1 MTEVDLESDGKKNND
16 KEHTEMTLNITNN
29 SWINNGLI
37 ILAQNLREWF
47 EDKVDVEF
55 YEDYISI
62 SGQEEE
68 LYNSISQALHDIAA
82 EGTYNFSTAFKI
94 INNESNASYTEPK
107 AYPDKK
113 GDGKVTIEILDSERK
128 LLKDKKQSDGKKQQ
142 IWKMRM
148 SYFGSEDNYLKIG
161 LDLKDQDVFE
171 KLRKFKSGKNVCP
184 ICGMSSN
191 TIINMGQR
199 FNPFSG
205 EHHNN
210 IIEGFKYDDKN
221 RRFNPA
227 THGRELVQACP
238 KCIVLCYFALFNH
251 YIPFF
256 YIPGKES
263 YLAIPN
269 SANLETLKIINNNLS
284 LKGQYVAFSDPQCT
298 SYSTN
303 IRFLPH
309 KSKSASMLALLH
321 NVKNRYSA
329 IPPDELSFSP
339 FMDVTK
345 EKFIDMIEWLFIS
358 KNSHSI
364 THIRANEKVYE
375 ILNPFKDPINEDNV
389 YLVPDVLCNH
399 PFDIFDENSMEKF
412 YNGILKL
419 DAPKISEGLFR
430 MAKESISKSN
440 RIWKRFRAQGSSP
453 LYLFK
458 EVFLDKIMEVSTML
472 EENVRK
478 AYKEMAKTIGKGF
491 SEDVGMMTKFAYASS
506 PEDFRSAIE
515 DASFR
520 LAKTSALNKDKNY
533 WLGDES
539 MEMLFESLESAK
551 FDDIKSYFVS
561 FMSVYALSENYKSRK
576 TQGGK

>member
-1 MTEVDLESDGKKNND
+1 MTEVDLESDGKKNNG

-29 SWINNGLI
+29 SWINKGLI
-37 ILAQNLREWF
+37 LLAQNLREWF
-47 EDKVDVEF
+47 KGKLDVEF

-62 SGQEEE
+62 SGREEE
-68 LYNSISQALHDIAA
+68 LYNSLSQALHNIAA

-94 INNESNASYTEPK
+94 INNESSADYTEPK

-113 GDGKVTIEILDSERK
+113 GDGKATMEILDSERK
-128 LLKDKKQSDGKKQQ
+128 ILKDKKQYDGKKQQ

-161 LDLKDQDVFE
+161 LNLKDQGVFG
-171 KLRKFKSGKNVCP
+171 KFKKNKDRKEICP
-184 ICGMSSN
+184 ICGMSTDILIEMN
-191 TIINMGQR
+191 Q
-199 FNPFSG
+199 FLNPLSS

-210 IIEGFKYDDKN
+210 VVDGVSTDIRKK
-221 RRFNPA
+221 A
-227 THGRELVQACP
+227 KACP
-238 KCIVLCYFALFNH
+238 KCIILCYFSLFNH

-256 YIPGKES
+256 YIPGKET

-269 SANLETLKIINNNLS
+269 TANIETVRIINNNLS
-284 LKGQYVAFSDPQCT
+284 LKGQYVKFSDPQCT

-321 NVKNRYSA
+321 NVKNRYSE
-329 IPPDELSFSP
+329 IPPKELSFFREVS
-339 FMDVTK
+339 K

-358 KNSHSI
+358 KNSYSI

-375 ILNPFKDPINEDNV
+375 ILNPFKDPVNENNV

-419 DAPKISEGLFR
+419 DAPKISDGLFL

-478 AYKEMAKTIGKGF
+478 AYKEVAKTIGKGF
-491 SEDVGMMTKFAYASS
+491 SEDVGMMTKFAYASG

-533 WLGDES
+533 WLGEES

>member
-1 MTEVDLESDGKKNND
+1 M
-16 KEHTEMTLNITNN
+16 
-29 SWINNGLI
+29 
-37 ILAQNLREWF
+37 
-47 EDKVDVEF
+47 
-55 YEDYISI
+55 
-62 SGQEEE
+62 
-68 LYNSISQALHDIAA
+68 
-82 EGTYNFSTAFKI
+82 
-94 INNESNASYTEPK
+94 
-107 AYPDKK
+107 
-113 GDGKVTIEILDSERK
+113 EILDSERK
-128 LLKDKKQSDGKKQQ
+128 ILKDKKQYDGKKQQ

-161 LDLKDQDVFE
+161 LNLKDQDVFQ
-171 KLRKFKSGKNVCP
+171 KLRKNKDKKEICPVCGSP
-184 ICGMSSN
+184 TN
-191 TIINMGQR
+191 KLINMGPY

-210 IIEGFKYDDKN
+210 IIEGFKYDNKN

-227 THGRELVQACP
+227 THGRNLVQACP
-238 KCIVLCYFALFNH
+238 KCIILCYFSLFNH

-256 YIPGKES
+256 YITGKET

-269 SANLETLKIINNNLS
+269 TANMETVRIINNNLS
-284 LKGQYVAFSDPQCT
+284 LKGQYVDFSDPQCT

-321 NVKNRYSA
+321 NVKNRYSE
-329 IPPDELSFSP
+329 IPPKELSFP
-339 FMDVTK
+339 FMEVSK

-358 KNSHSI
+358 KNSYSI

-375 ILNPFKDPINEDNV
+375 ILNPLKDPVNEDNV
-389 YLVPDVLCNH
+389 FLVPDVLCNLS
-399 PFDIFDENSMEKF
+399 FDIFDENSMEKF

-419 DAPKISEGLFR
+419 DTQKISDGLFK
-430 MAKESISKSN
+430 MAKESISNSD
-440 RIWKRFRAQGSSP
+440 RIWMRFRAQGSSP

-458 EVFLDKIMEVSTML
+458 ELFLDKIMEVSTML
-472 EENVRK
+472 EEKVRK
-478 AYKEMAKTIGKGF
+478 ACKEVAETIGKGF

-506 PEDFRSAIE
+506 PADFRSAIE

-533 WLGDES
+533 WLGEDS
-539 MEMLFESLESAK
+539 MEMLFGSLESAK
-551 FDDIKSYFVS
+551 FDDIKSYFVA
-561 FMSVYALSENYKSRK
+561 FMSVYALSENYKNRK

>member
-1 MTEVDLESDGKKNND
+1 MTEVYLKSDGKKNND
-16 KEHTEMTLNITNN
+16 KGHTEITLNITNN

-62 SGQEEE
+62 SGGEEE
-68 LYNSISQALHDIAA
+68 LYNSISQALHNLAA

-94 INNESNASYTEPK
+94 INNESSASYTVPK

-148 SYFGSEDNYLKIG
+148 SYLGLEPNYLKIG

-171 KLRKFKSGKNVCP
+171 KLRKNKDKKEICP
-184 ICGMSSN
+184 ICGMS
-191 TIINMGQR
+191 TAILIEMKQF
-199 FNPFSG
+199 FNPLSS

-210 IIEGFKYDDKN
+210 LVDGVSTNIRKN
-221 RRFNPA
+221 A
-227 THGRELVQACP
+227 KACP
-238 KCIVLCYFALFNH
+238 KCIILCYFALFNH
-251 YIPFF
+251 HIPFY
-256 YIPGKES
+256 YIQGKET

-269 SANLETLKIINNNLS
+269 TANMETVRIINNNLS
-284 LKGQYVAFSDPQCT
+284 LKGQYINFSDPQCT

-339 FMDVTK
+339 FMKVTK
-345 EKFIDMIEWLFIS
+345 EKFMDMIEWLFIS

-375 ILNPFKDPINEDNV
+375 ILNPFKDPVNEDNV

-399 PFDIFDENSMEKF
+399 PFDIFDENDMEKF
-412 YNGILKL
+412 YSGILKL
-419 DAPKISEGLFR
+419 DAKKISEGLFR
-430 MAKESISKSN
+430 IAKESISKSN
-440 RIWKRFRAQGSSP
+440 KIWMGFRAQGSSP

-458 EVFLDKIMEVSTML
+458 ELFLDKIMEVSTML

-478 AYKEMAKTIGKGF
+478 AYKEVAKTIGKGF
-491 SEDVGMMTKFAYASS
+491 SEDVGMMTKFAYASG

-533 WLGDES
+533 WLGEES

>member
-1 MTEVDLESDGKKNND
+1 MTEVDLESDGKKNNG

-37 ILAQNLREWF
+37 LLAQNLREWF
-47 EDKVDVEF
+47 KGKLDVEF

-62 SGQEEE
+62 SGREEE
-68 LYNSISQALHDIAA
+68 LYNSLSQALHNIAA

-94 INNESNASYTEPK
+94 INNESSADYTEPK

-113 GDGKVTIEILDSERK
+113 GDGKATMEILDSERK
-128 LLKDKKQSDGKKQQ
+128 ILKDKKQYDGKKQQ

-161 LDLKDQDVFE
+161 LNLKDQGVFE
-171 KLRKFKSGKNVCP
+171 KFKKNKDRKEICP
-184 ICGMSSN
+184 ICGMSTDILIEMN
-191 TIINMGQR
+191 Q
-199 FNPFSG
+199 FLNPLSS

-210 IIEGFKYDDKN
+210 VVDGVSTDIRKK
-221 RRFNPA
+221 A
-227 THGRELVQACP
+227 KACP
-238 KCIVLCYFALFNH
+238 KCIILCYFSLFNH

-256 YIPGKES
+256 YIPGKET

-269 SANLETLKIINNNLS
+269 TANIETVRIINNNLS
-284 LKGQYVAFSDPQCT
+284 LKGQYVKFSDPQCT

-321 NVKNRYSA
+321 NVKNRYSE
-329 IPPDELSFSP
+329 IPPKELSFFREVS
-339 FMDVTK
+339 K

-358 KNSHSI
+358 KNSYSI

-375 ILNPFKDPINEDNV
+375 ILNPFKDPVNENNV

-419 DAPKISEGLFR
+419 DAPKISDGLFL

-453 LYLFK
+453 LCLFK

-478 AYKEMAKTIGKGF
+478 AYKEVAKTIGKGF
-491 SEDVGMMTKFAYASS
+491 SEDVGMMTKFAYASG

-533 WLGDES
+533 WLGEES

>member
-1 MTEVDLESDGKKNND
+1 MNEVDLESDGKKNNG
-16 KEHTEMTLNITNN
+16 KEDTEMSLNITNN

-37 ILAQNLREWF
+37 ALAQNLRVWF

-62 SGQEEE
+62 SGREEE
-68 LYNSISQALHDIAA
+68 LYNSISQALHNLAA

-94 INNESNASYTEPK
+94 INNEVNANYTKPK
-107 AYPDKK
+107 SYPDKK
-113 GDGKVTIEILDSERK
+113 GDGKVSIEILDSERK
-128 LLKDKKQSDGKKQQ
+128 LLKDKKQSDAKKQQ

-161 LDLKDQDVFE
+161 LDLKDHGVFE
-171 KLRKFKSGKNVCP
+171 KSRKNNDRKEICP
-184 ICGMSSN
+184 ICGMS
-191 TIINMGQR
+191 TDILIEMKQ
-199 FNPFSG
+199 FLNPLSS

-210 IIEGFKYDDKN
+210 VVDGVSTDIRKK
-221 RRFNPA
+221 A
-227 THGRELVQACP
+227 KACP
-238 KCIVLCYFALFNH
+238 KCIILCYFSLFNH

-256 YIPGKES
+256 YISGKET

-269 SANLETLKIINNNLS
+269 TANLETLKIINNNLS
-284 LKGQYVAFSDPQCT
+284 LKGQYVAFSDSKCT

-303 IRFLPH
+303 IQFLPH

-321 NVKNRYSA
+321 NVKNRYSE

-339 FMDVTK
+339 FMEVSK

-375 ILNPFKDPINEDNV
+375 ILNPLKDPLNEDDV
-389 YLVPDVLCNH
+389 YLVPDVLCNLS
-399 PFDIFDENSMEKF
+399 FDIFDENGLEQF

-419 DAPKISEGLFR
+419 DTKKISEGLFR

-440 RIWKRFRAQGSSP
+440 KIWMRFRAQGSSP
-453 LYLFK
+453 LFLFK
-458 EVFLDKIMEVSTML
+458 EVVLDKIMEVSTML

-478 AYKEMAKTIGKGF
+478 AYKEVAKTIGNGF

-506 PEDFRSAIE
+506 PADFRNAIE

-533 WLGDES
+533 WLSEDS
-539 MEMLFESLESAK
+539 MEMLFCSLESAK

-561 FMSVYALSENYKSRK
+561 FMSVYALSENYKNRK
-576 TQGGK
+576 KQGG

>member
-1 MTEVDLESDGKKNND
+1 MIEVDLESEGKKNDD
-16 KEHTEMTLNITNN
+16 KEYTEMTLNITNN

-37 ILAQNLREWF
+37 ALAQNLREWF

-62 SGQEEE
+62 SGREEE
-68 LYNSISQALHDIAA
+68 LYNSISQALHNLAA
-82 EGTYNFSTAFKI
+82 EGTYNFSAAFKI
-94 INNESNASYTEPK
+94 INNEVNANYTNPK
-107 AYPDKK
+107 PYPDKK
-113 GDGKVTIEILDSERK
+113 GDGKVSIEILDSERK
-128 LLKDKKQSDGKKQQ
+128 LLKDKKQSDAKKQQ

-161 LDLKDQDVFE
+161 LNLKDQGVFE
-171 KLRKFKSGKNVCP
+171 KLRKNKDRKEICP
-184 ICGMSSN
+184 ICGMTTDILIEMKQFLNPLSS
-191 TIINMGQR
+191 
-199 FNPFSG
+199 

-210 IIEGFKYDDKN
+210 VVDGVSTDIRKK
-221 RRFNPA
+221 A
-227 THGRELVQACP
+227 KTCP
-238 KCIVLCYFALFNH
+238 KCVILCYFSLFDN

-256 YIPGKES
+256 YIRGKET

-269 SANLETLKIINNNLS
+269 TANLEILKIINNNLS
-284 LKGQYVAFSDPQCT
+284 LKGQCVKFSDSKCT

-303 IRFLPH
+303 INFLPH

-321 NVKNRYSA
+321 NVKNRYSE
-329 IPPDELSFSP
+329 IPSDDLSYSP
-339 FMDVTK
+339 FMEVTK

-364 THIRANEKVYE
+364 THIRANENVYNL
-375 ILNPFKDPINEDNV
+375 LNPHKDPVNGDNV
-389 YLVPDVLCNH
+389 FLVPDVLHNLS
-399 PFDIFDENSMEKF
+399 FGIFDENGMEQF

-419 DAPKISEGLFR
+419 NTKKISDGLFK

-440 RIWKRFRAQGSSP
+440 GLRMRFRAQGSSP

-458 EVFLDKIMEVSTML
+458 ELFLDKIMEVSTML
-472 EENVRK
+472 EESVRK
-478 AYKEMAKTIGKGF
+478 ACKEVAETIGKGF
-491 SEDVGMMTKFAYASS
+491 SEDIGMMTKFAYASS
-506 PEDFRSAIE
+506 PADFRSAIE

-533 WLGDES
+533 WLGEDS
-539 MEMLFESLESAK
+539 MEMLFGSLESAK

-561 FMSVYALSENYKSRK
+561 FMSVYALSENYKNRK
-576 TQGGK
+576 KQ